1 MAMNG
6 YSDGFSPRMI
16 ALAAAA
22 GSAALLA
29 AALGFQAIGY
39 APCELC
45 ILQRWPHLVAA
56 LVGALIWWL
65 GWSRLLAL
73 LGAVATLTAT
83 GLAIYHAGVELKLWL
98 GPQHCS
104 AGVSGLAQMS
114 AQDLLTALQTAP
126 VVRCNEV
133 AWSLFGISMAG
144 WNAIISAGL
153 SGLWLASLRGR
164 GRVAS
169 TG

>member
-1 MAMNG
+1 MNE
-6 YSDGFSPRMI
+6 FSGKWLAVI
-16 ALAAAA
+16 AGA

-29 AALGFQAIGY
+29 AALTFQSLGY

-45 ILQRWPHLVAA
+45 ILQRWPHLAAA
-56 LVGALIWWL
+56 LIGVAIWRL
-65 GWSRLLAL
+65 GWSRWLAL
-73 LGAVATLTAT
+73 LGVIAALTAT
-83 GLAIYHAGVELKLWL
+83 GLAIYHSGVELKLWL

-104 AGVSGLAQMS
+104 GGVSGLAQMS
-114 AQDLLTALQTAP
+114 TQDLMSALETAP
-126 VVRCNEV
+126 VVRCDDV

-169 TG
+169 AG